1 MKNIKDSND
10 KSKEDKKYFEDK
22 SLNNEENSKIFHGGN
37 ISIKNN
43 FDHSDYPLNIQHK
56 HSNIKETKVKLKLY
70 PPLHQDQKTSFIN
83 IFNNNSIYNQMNIIN
98 ENIYPIGQQIHQ
110 KKYELNKTVIMNAF
124 NNKSISLIIQKIIIE
139 AEYETIKQIV
149 NDLKGEYRKII
160 NDKNGNYFAI
170 DLFRN
175 CEVKERIIILEELS
189 PILNEDCNKSYATH
203 PIQTLIDLSSSE
215 SEYRLILFSFNDY
228 NKFLFSAL
236 DPNGSYTIQKIIKR
250 IPERFRTEFNLI
262 FISFISFISKQKFGI
277 ISVKCFITFTKN
289 EDIITQVLNYIKDNF
304 MELAIDR
311 YGNYLIQFLLEKWKD
326 FPEGNEIK
334 GLVVQNFKTM
344 IQYQYSSF
352 VCESFV
358 KMISKKEKIEL
369 INNLNLDGIKKT
381 YNPYS
386 TKIIKLLGI
395 DIDINSNNFQTQI
408 QSPLIF
414 NNFIYNNNNL
424 STNCI
429 NPIPYGFS
437 NIRNFRDKN
446 NTSYKNDDNNQDNN
460 KYKHDKNGN
469 I

>member
-1 MKNIKDSND
+1 MK
-10 KSKEDKKYFEDK
+10 
-22 SLNNEENSKIFHGGN
+22 
-37 ISIKNN
+37 
-43 FDHSDYPLNIQHK
+43 Q
-56 HSNIKETKVKLKLY
+56 
-70 PPLHQDQKTSFIN
+70 
-83 IFNNNSIYNQMNIIN
+83 
-98 ENIYPIGQQIHQ
+98 
-110 KKYELNKTVIMNAF
+110 LNKQ
-124 NNKSISLIIQKIIIE
+124 L
-139 AEYETIKQIV
+139 

-175 CEVKERIIILEELS
+175 CEVKERIVILEELS
-189 PILNEDCNKSYATH
+189 PILNEDCNKNYATH
-203 PIQTLIDLSSSE
+203 PIQNLIDLSSSE
-215 SEYRLILFSFNDY
+215 LEYRLILYSFNDY
-228 NKFLFSAL
+228 NKLLFSVL

-250 IPERFRTEFNLI
+250 IPERFRAEFNLI

-326 FPEGNEIK
+326 FPEGNKIK

-358 KMISKKEKIEL
+358 KMISKNEKIEL

>member
-56 HSNIKETKVKLKLY
+56 HSNKKENKVKLKLY

-98 ENIYPIGQQIHQ
+98 ENIYPIGQQFHQ

-215 SEYRLILFSFNDY
+215 LEYKLILFSFNDY

-289 EDIITQVLNYIKDNF
+289 EDIITQVLN
-304 MELAIDR
+304 
-311 YGNYLIQFLLEKWKD
+311 
-326 FPEGNEIK
+326 
-334 GLVVQNFKTM
+334 
-344 IQYQYSSF
+344 
-352 VCESFV
+352 
-358 KMISKKEKIEL
+358 
-369 INNLNLDGIKKT
+369 
-381 YNPYS
+381 
-386 TKIIKLLGI
+386 
-395 DIDINSNNFQTQI
+395 
-408 QSPLIF
+408 
-414 NNFIYNNNNL
+414 
-424 STNCI
+424 
-429 NPIPYGFS
+429 
-437 NIRNFRDKN
+437 
-446 NTSYKNDDNNQDNN
+446 
-460 KYKHDKNGN
+460 
-469 I
+469 